1 MIIDNIC
8 NLIQIHTIQKHSPIS
23 YQRIQLI
30 RSCQL
35 ETMVAISYSKLER
48 MIREGVE
55 GYLEN
60 EWDNIIDAI
69 TKNIMISLA
78 QGSDEEYRIYP
89 DD

>member
-1 MIIDNIC
+1 
-8 NLIQIHTIQKHSPIS
+8 
-23 YQRIQLI
+23 
-30 RSCQL
+30 
-35 ETMVAISYSKLER
+35 MVTISYSKLER